1 MASEEE
7 IIAIDTKEDIEEST
21 EDGTEDIIEIP
32 IDRSP
37 DRPEEPKSIKL
48 EFQCDICLKVLSSK
62 NNLKKHKLIH
72 ESAKYSCEICGKKFT
87 YKWNMES
94 HKIIHSGQKIFK
106 CTSCPSSFFRLNFQL
121 II

>member
-37 DRPEEPKSIKL
+37 DRPEEPQSIKL

-62 NNLKKHKLIH
+62 NNLK
-72 ESAKYSCEICGKKFT
+72 EIDQLGPGLDRL
-87 YKWNMES
+87 
-94 HKIIHSGQKIFK
+94 HSRFSILRLD
-106 CTSCPSSFFRLNFQL
+106 SS
-121 II
+121 I

>member
-1 MASEEE
+1 MASGEE

-37 DRPEEPKSIKL
+37 DRPEEPQSIKL

-62 NNLKKHKLIH
+62 NNLK
-72 ESAKYSCEICGKKFT
+72 EIDQLGPRLDRL
-87 YKWNMES
+87 
-94 HKIIHSGQKIFK
+94 HSRFSILRLD
-106 CTSCPSSFFRLNFQL
+106 SS
-121 II
+121 I